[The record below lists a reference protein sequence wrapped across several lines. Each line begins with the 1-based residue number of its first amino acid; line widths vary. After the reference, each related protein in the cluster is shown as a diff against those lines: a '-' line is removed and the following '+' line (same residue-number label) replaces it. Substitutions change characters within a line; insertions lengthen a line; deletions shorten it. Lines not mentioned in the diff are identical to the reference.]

1 MIQQV
6 AEKIKLIMEKMRTS
20 QDRQKSYYD
29 KGRKPLDSH
38 LIIIIINVIY
48 Y

>member
-20 QDRQKSYYD
+20 QDRQKSYY
-29 KGRKPLDSH
+29 
-38 LIIIIINVIY
+38 
-48 Y
+48 